1 MELRHLRHFLAVA
14 EVLHFARAAKK
25 LGMAQPP
32 LSQSIMR
39 LEKSLGTKLL
49 DRSSRAVQL
58 TSAGKA
64 LVPEARELLARA
76 DLAVCL
82 VQRVARGELAR
93 VRIGFVPM
101 SATLTL
107 PRAVR
112 AFQRD
117 WPRVEVQL
125 HERTSPVQADA
136 LRNGELDLGILVCD
150 LIDSKGLQLRPIE
163 RYSYV
168 AAVPATWPLAGRGS
182 LQLADLASLP
192 LVLFP
197 QQLAPNFFTDFEGAC
212 RAAGFKPSIQQQVAQ
227 PYTMFTLVA
236 EQLGIGIVQDTARHL
251 KIDGISFVPIRDMPA
266 SLSHEVALAW
276 VPRSVPP
283 ALRDM
288 IAHIRKAA
296 RCSLRAPAKG

>member
-14 EVLHFARAAKK
+14 EELHFARAAKK

-58 TSAGKA
+58 TAAGKA
-64 LVPEARELLARA
+64 LVPEAREVLARA
-76 DLAVCL
+76 DLAERL
-82 VQRVARGELAR
+82 VQRVASGELAR
-93 VRIGFVPM
+93 VSIGFVPM

-117 WPRVEVQL
+117 WPHVEVQL
-125 HERTSPVQADA
+125 HERTSAGQVDA
-136 LRNGELDLGILVCD
+136 LHNGSLDLGILVRD
-150 LIDSKGLQLRPIE
+150 LVDTTGLQLRPIE

-168 AAVPATWPLAGRGS
+168 AAVPATWPLAGRPS
-182 LQLADLASLP
+182 LQLSDLAGSP

-197 QQLAPNFFTDFEGAC
+197 QQLTPNFFTDFEAAC
-212 RAAGFKPSIQQQVAQ
+212 RRAGFTPRIQQQVAQ

-236 EQLGIGIVQDTARHL
+236 EQLGVGIVQDTARHL
-251 KIDGISFVPIRDMPA
+251 KIDGITFVPIRDMPA
-266 SLSHEVALAW
+266 SLAHEVALAW
-276 VPRSVPP
+276 VPRSMPP

-296 RCSLRAPAKG
+296 RR

>member
-14 EVLHFARAAKK
+14 DELHFARAAKK

-49 DRSSRAVQL
+49 DRANRAVQL
-58 TSAGKA
+58 TPAGKA
-64 LVPEARELLARA
+64 LVAEAREVLAKA
-76 DLAVCL
+76 DLAVSL
-82 VQRVARGELAR
+82 VQRVGSGELAR

-125 HERTSPVQADA
+125 HERTSVAQADA
-136 LRNGELDLGILVCD
+136 LQHGTLDLGILVRD
-150 LIDSKGLQLRPIE
+150 LADTRGLQLRPIE

-168 AAVPATWPLAGRGS
+168 AAVPSGWPLAGQSS
-182 LQLADLASLP
+182 LQLADLATLP
-192 LVLFP
+192 LVMFP
-197 QQLAPNFFTDFEGAC
+197 QQLAPNFFTDFDAAC
-212 RAAGFKPSIQQQVAQ
+212 RRAGFSPSIQQQVAQ

-251 KIDGISFVPIRDMPA
+251 KIAGIAFVPIRDMPV

-276 VPRSVPP
+276 VPRSMPP

-296 RCSLRAPAKG
+296 RR

>member
-14 EVLHFARAAKK
+14 EELHFARAAKK

-32 LSQSIMR
+32 LSQSVMR

-49 DRSSRAVQL
+49 DRSSRGVQL
-58 TSAGKA
+58 TAAGKA
-64 LVPEARELLARA
+64 LVAEAREVLARA
-76 DLAVCL
+76 DLAERL
-82 VQRVARGELAR
+82 VQRVASGELAR
-93 VRIGFVPM
+93 VSIGFVPM

-117 WPRVEVQL
+117 WPNVEVQL
-125 HERTSPVQADA
+125 HERTSAAQVDA
-136 LRNGELDLGILVCD
+136 LHNGSLDLGILVRD
-150 LIDSKGLQLRPIE
+150 LVGTTGLQLRPIE

-168 AAVPATWPLAGRGS
+168 AAVPASWPLAGRSS
-182 LQLADLASLP
+182 LHLSDLAGFP

-197 QQLAPNFFTDFEGAC
+197 QQLAPNFFIDFEAAC
-212 RAAGFKPSIQQQVAQ
+212 RRAGFTPRIQQQVAQ
-227 PYTMFTLVA
+227 PYTMFTLVV

-251 KIDGISFVPIRDMPA
+251 KIDGITFVPIRDMPA

-276 VPRSVPP
+276 VPRSMPP

-296 RCSLRAPAKG
+296 RR